1 MVNSQAINNSV
12 PFVDSAENRKM
23 NFLEYFVILFYAAYY
38 LLPAVSARVTYMI
51 PLFLG
56 LAYLAFLFLYEP
68 NWRMP
73 IIVFLFTVVMIS
85 FLFFTLTETSTIST
99 SVSNYTLKRI
109 TSKMYQF
116 FMMFFPAY
124 MFARVYTTAS
134 QKQKRFFFTV
144 IFIMFAIVVVNTF
157 IELMTNNSASK
168 NWSEFAEQNENNVG
182 TYSFVYAVP
191 MVITALV
198 SLLYSMR
205 GAGKRLVVLGI
216 IAFMLAFL
224 LSAQYTLA
232 LLIAIIGIALQ
243 ISTNIKSIAVKL
255 LLWLVFIG
263 ALFLLPTVLDLLA
276 NTIKSQQIATRFKE
290 LASFFGSGDA
300 SGYNL
305 NGRLE
310 LYGKSIEAFIKSPIL
325 GNRKLNFDGHAT
337 LLTVP
342 ADIGISGLI
351 GLVVLFKSAKKYVS
365 LAMGNKAKKFVPTFL
380 CLLIMGFTNP
390 IHAAS
395 TALYGTWMMAPI
407 IVMLGDKE

>member
-23 NFLEYFVILFYAAYY
+23 NFLEYFVILFFAAYY

-56 LAYLAFLFLYEP
+56 IGYLAILFLYEP
-68 NWRMP
+68 KWRTT
-73 IIVFLFTVVMIS
+73 IVVFLFLVTMIS
-85 FLFFTLTETSTIST
+85 FLFFFLTETSTISA
-99 SVSNYTLKRI
+99 SVSNYNLKRI
-109 TSKMYQF
+109 TSKMYQY

-134 QKQKRFFFTV
+134 YKQRRFLFAV
-144 IFIMFAIVVVNTF
+144 ILLMFAIVIVNTF
-157 IELMTNNSASK
+157 IELMTNDTASRD
-168 NWSEFAEQNENNVG
+168 WTEFENQKENNLG
-182 TYSFVYAVP
+182 TYDFVYAVP
-191 MVITALV
+191 MVVTALT
-198 SLLYSMR
+198 SLLYSMKSF
-205 GAGKRLVVLGI
+205 GKRLLVVLI
-216 IAFMLAFL
+216 IGFMFLFL

-232 LLIAIIGIALQ
+232 LLISIIGVALQ
-243 ISTNIKSIAVKL
+243 VSTNIKNLAVKL

-263 ALFLLPTVLDLLA
+263 GLFLLPTVLDYLA
-276 NTIKSQQIATRFKE
+276 NAVESEQMAVRLKE

-310 LYGKSIEAFIKSPIL
+310 LYGRTIKAFFKSPIIGNKKL
-325 GNRKLNFDGHAT
+325 GFDGHAT

-342 ADIGISGLI
+342 ADIGILGLI
-351 GLVVLFKSAKKYVS
+351 GLVVLFRNAKKYVS
-365 LAMGNKAKKFVPTFL
+365 MAMGEQAKKFVPTFI

-390 IHAAS
+390 IHAAT

-407 IVMLGDKE
+407 IVMGRGE